1 MKAFSPSRGFG
12 MYVAV
17 ALLAGCGG
25 ASQLG
30 SNQTQPN
37 APQTRANPAL
47 IDRGA
52 AAHVAP
58 GRSWMASNLT
68 KKDLLY
74 VSNFYSSGTL
84 VFTYPS
90 GKLVGTLTGVGTVAC
105 ASASSGDWW
114 TSGNDEML
122 EYAHGGKSP
131 IKTLTGASGACAV
144 DPTTGDL
151 AVLNFN
157 GDDIIIYPGG
167 SGSGTAYCTGIGS
180 AYFDG
185 YDDRGDLFIDGITQG
200 NAYGLVELP
209 KGGSTCESI
218 TLSQKL
224 EFPGAIQWFDKYLA
238 VGDQEAG
245 AIYHFAIHGTNAKEI
260 GTTELGGSSD
270 VVQFY
275 IQKPYVAGADAGN
288 EDVELW
294 KYPAGGPIFK
304 TLQGSF
310 DLPIGLIV
318 SVGKKR

>member
-1 MKAFSPSRGFG
+1 MKAFSRSRGFG
-12 MYVAV
+12 ISVA

-30 SNQTQPN
+30 SNQIQLGP
-37 APQTRANPAL
+37 PQTRANPAL
-47 IDRGA
+47 IDRAA
-52 AAHVAP
+52 AAHVAT
-58 GRSWMASNLT
+58 GRSWMASNLS

-74 VSNFYSSGTL
+74 VSNFYSSDTL

-90 GKLVGTLTGVGTVAC
+90 GKLVGTLTGGGTVAC

-114 TSGNDEML
+114 ASGNDEML
-122 EYAHGGKSP
+122 EYAHEGKSP
-131 IKTLTGASGACAV
+131 IKTLSGASGACAV

-151 AVLNFN
+151 AVLNIN

-185 YDDRGDLFIDGITQG
+185 YDDRGDLFIDGVTQG

-209 KGGSTCESI
+209 KGGNTCESI
-218 TLSQKL
+218 ALSQSL

-238 VGDQEAG
+238 VGDQEAHV
-245 AIYHFAIHGTNAKEI
+245 IYHFAIHGTNAKEI

-318 SVGKKR
+318 SIGKKR

>member
-1 MKAFSPSRGFG
+1 MDPLGRSPFALRICAA
-12 MYVAV
+12 AV
-17 ALLAGCGG
+17 LLLAGCGG
-25 ASQLG
+25 GAQLG
-30 SNQTQPN
+30 SSPTQRS
-37 APQTRANPAL
+37 APLRL
-47 IDRGA
+47 
-52 AAHVAP
+52 AP

-74 VSNFYSSGTL
+74 VSNFYSSDTL
-84 VFTYPS
+84 IFTYPS
-90 GKLVGTLTGVGTVAC
+90 GKLVGTLTGGGTVAC

-114 TSGNDEML
+114 ASGNDEML

-131 IKTLTGASGACAV
+131 IKTLSGASGACAV

-151 AVLNFN
+151 AVLNFD
-157 GDDIIIYPGG
+157 GDDVIIYPGG
-167 SGSGTAYCTGIGS
+167 SGSGTPYCTGLGS
-180 AYFDG
+180 GYFDG

-200 NAYGLVELP
+200 NAYGLAELP
-209 KGGSTCESI
+209 KGGNTCESI
-218 TLSQKL
+218 TLSQSL

-238 VGDQEAG
+238 VGDQEAHV
-245 AIYHFAIHGTNAKEI
+245 IYHFAIHGTNAKEI

>member
-1 MKAFSPSRGFG
+1 MARALPIVPGLVQRILTVTTIGVTFSS
-12 MYVAV
+12 
-17 ALLAGCGG
+17 
-25 ASQLG
+25 
-30 SNQTQPN
+30 
-37 APQTRANPAL
+37 
-47 IDRGA
+47 
-52 AAHVAP
+52 
-58 GRSWMASNLT
+58 MASPRVMLT
-68 KKDLLY
+68 
-74 VSNFYSSGTL
+74 VSSS
-84 VFTYPS
+84 F
-90 GKLVGTLTGVGTVAC
+90 
-105 ASASSGDWW
+105 
-114 TSGNDEML
+114 
-122 EYAHGGKSP
+122 
-131 IKTLTGASGACAV
+131 
-144 DPTTGDL
+144 
-151 AVLNFN
+151 
-157 GDDIIIYPGG
+157 
-167 SGSGTAYCTGIGS
+167 
-180 AYFDG
+180 
-185 YDDRGDLFIDGITQG
+185 
-200 NAYGLVELP
+200 

>member
-1 MKAFSPSRGFG
+1 MKAFSRSRGFG
-12 MYVAV
+12 ISVA

-30 SNQTQPN
+30 SNQIQLGP
-37 APQTRANPAL
+37 PQTRANPAL
-47 IDRGA
+47 IDRAA
-52 AAHVAP
+52 AAHVAT
-58 GRSWMASNLT
+58 GRSWMASNLS

-74 VSNFYSSGTL
+74 VSNFYSSDTL

-90 GKLVGTLTGVGTVAC
+90 GKLVGTLTGGGTVAC

-114 TSGNDEML
+114 ASGNDEML

-131 IKTLTGASGACAV
+131 IKTLSGASGACAV

-151 AVLNFN
+151 AVLNIN

-185 YDDRGDLFIDGITQG
+185 YDDRGDLFIDGVTQG

-209 KGGSTCESI
+209 KGGNTCESI
-218 TLSQKL
+218 ALSQSL

-238 VGDQEAG
+238 VGDQEAHV
-245 AIYHFAIHGTNAKEI
+245 IYHFAIHGTNAKEI

-318 SVGKKR
+318 SIGKKR

>member
-1 MKAFSPSRGFG
+1 MKAFSRSRGFG
-12 MYVAV
+12 ISVA

-30 SNQTQPN
+30 SNQIQLGP
-37 APQTRANPAL
+37 PQTRANPAL
-47 IDRGA
+47 IDRAA
-52 AAHVAP
+52 AAHVAT

-74 VSNFYSSGTL
+74 VSNFYSSDTL

-90 GKLVGTLTGVGTVAC
+90 GKLVGTLTGGGTVAC

-114 TSGNDEML
+114 ASGNDEML

-131 IKTLTGASGACAV
+131 IKTLSGASGACAV

-157 GDDIIIYPGG
+157 GDDVIIYPGG

-185 YDDRGDLFIDGITQG
+185 YDDRGDLFIDGVTQG

-209 KGGSTCESI
+209 KGGNTCESI
-218 TLSQKL
+218 TLSQSL

-238 VGDQEAG
+238 VGDQEAHV
-245 AIYHFAIHGTNAKEI
+245 IYHFAIHGTNAKEI